1 MSLETANLL
10 VTGLGLY
17 ALIGAVF
24 ALYFVSLGV
33 ARIDPAA
40 RTMPLQARLLI
51 FPGVLALWPLMLVK
65 FITQKEPPVS

>member
-1 MSLETANLL
+1 MSLETTNLL

-24 ALYFVSLGV
+24 ALFFVFWGV

-40 RTMPLQARLLI
+40 NTMPLQARMLI
-51 FPGVLALWPLMLVK
+51 FPGVAALWPLMLIK
-65 FITQKEPPVS
+65 LFTQKEPPVS